1 VKEDVVEL
9 GVQVNGKLR
18 GVVQIAVN
26 ADEAVAR
33 EAALAE
39 PKVMA
44 QVAGK
49 TVKKLVYV
57 PGKIINV
64 IVG

>member
-1 VKEDVVEL
+1 MAIV
-9 GVQVNGKLR
+9 R
-18 GVVQIAVN
+18 STA
-26 ADEAVAR
+26 ATAR

-39 PKVMA
+39 PKVRA
-44 QVAGK
+44 FVEGK

-64 IVG
+64 IVA